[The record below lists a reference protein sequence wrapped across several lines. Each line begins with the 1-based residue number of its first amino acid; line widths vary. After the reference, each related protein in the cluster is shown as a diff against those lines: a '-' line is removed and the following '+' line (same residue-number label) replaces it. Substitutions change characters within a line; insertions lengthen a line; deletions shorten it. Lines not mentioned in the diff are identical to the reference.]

1 MEYNGRQIT
10 WLSITVVLNMEKNR
24 LFFFCQINPFH
35 SNSIIVSL
43 FRFSK
48 LNIIIKYV
56 FIESILLYLY
66 QYINHLKLY
75 DKRDYSTT
83 STKEDTAGFLHH
95 SLQTKPTPVK
105 VEIKTK
111 EVRKDSIIYRDR
123 VRVEKVPIMV
133 KKPLSWWQ
141 KTQQAGFW
149 VLLFLVAV
157 IAAAKNY
164 TKIIAVILKLL
175 TKF

>member
-1 MEYNGRQIT
+1 MF
-10 WLSITVVLNMEKNR
+10 LSKAYYYI
-24 LFFFCQINPFH
+24 C
-35 SNSIIVSL
+35 NST
-43 FRFSK
+43 
-48 LNIIIKYV
+48 
-56 FIESILLYLY
+56 
-66 QYINHLKLY
+66 NHLELY

-111 EVRKDSIIYRDR
+111 EVRKNSIIYR

-149 VLLFLVAV
+149 VLLLLVAV